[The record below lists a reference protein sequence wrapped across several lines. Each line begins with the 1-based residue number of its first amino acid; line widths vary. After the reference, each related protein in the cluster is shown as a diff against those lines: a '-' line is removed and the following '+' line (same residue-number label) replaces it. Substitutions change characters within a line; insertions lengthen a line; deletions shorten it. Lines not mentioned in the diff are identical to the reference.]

1 MHNFEIIVINL
12 ENSGRLLDKYFA
24 IRRRVFVG
32 EQKVDISI
40 EIDEYENI
48 ENTVHLIALDE
59 TGSAAGAGRLINYAC
74 HAGSRPAVKT
84 AKLGRVC
91 VAPEFRGMGL
101 GRLIVEKMIE
111 EARRRGYK
119 KLVLHSQAYI
129 AGLYE
134 KFGFVRRGEI
144 FKEAGIDHIEM
155 CAELSE

>member
-1 MHNFEIIVINL
+1 MHNFEIIVINSR
-12 ENSGRLLDKYFA
+12 NSDRLLDKYFGL
-24 IRRRVFVG
+24 RRRVFVD
-32 EQKVDISI
+32 EQKVDLSI
-40 EIDEYENI
+40 EIDEYENL
-48 ENTVHLIALDE
+48 EDTVHLIALDE
-59 TGSAAGAGRLINYAC
+59 TGAAAGAGRLINYAC
-74 HAGSRPAVKT
+74 HGGSLPEIKT

-91 VAPEFRGMGL
+91 VAPEFRGKGL

-134 KFGFVRRGEI
+134 KFGFVRRGEF

-155 CAELSE
+155 TAEMAE